1 MDDASFCESNLL
13 TAKSRS
19 GLAVFNG
26 GFSTILTVIKLLK
39 YGFFGGYFTGLLDT
53 LYLTNN
59 IYS

>member
-1 MDDASFCESNLL
+1 MDNTVFCESNLFS
-13 TAKSRS
+13 TESRS

-26 GFSTILTVIKLLK
+26 DFSTILTVFRTHKH
-39 YGFFGGYFTGLLDT
+39 GFFRGNITGLLDT